1 MSQTLSMEQE
11 NHPMQDVENFLKTLE
26 TLSSVEEKLKVCITY
41 MRDALA
47 QEGTPN
53 FKGFWEVR
61 KVCLPLFKEAVT
73 PAIRVQLWEEY
84 VELTRE
90 GRRLK
95 NMMDEETAFAVEQID
110 LAVTALEDEVKG
122 YHAHLDEILEKTSDI
137 EFPEQTQTLEKNYS
151 LYQKLQKQ
159 LNLLNLYASRINALR
174 KELIRTEMRI
184 RQKNKFFQ
192 RLSSLGDQVFPTRK
206 DLIHTIS
213 ETFVA
218 DVSEF
223 VDAYFSEKNFD
234 EENVR
239 HSVFFFRAE
248 IKNLQAI
255 AKILTLNTHAFSS
268 TREML
273 SSCWDKLKGMEKELK
288 KEYAEHRQKSSENAQ
303 KVKERIDAFIA
314 AYRENNLSYDE
325 GVRELDQI
333 SQFMRDV
340 QLTRNDVRMLKDQ
353 LKEAREPLE
362 EKREAEA
369 QTKRQKEIE
378 FEKARQEKIEAFKQQ
393 VSALQKNVDTAGVE
407 ALSQE
412 LEEARKTLHQL
423 SMTKIEKQHLERTLK
438 NLRDQIAG
446 KQSQALL
453 SLSDADRA
461 ALGDLENLLEQLS
474 ERRKEIKSQ
483 IEDYRKV
490 IGGSAL
496 DFEQAMRYNELM
508 EHEKESLARID
519 DSINDIKKKMREL
532 KKG

>member
-1 MSQTLSMEQE
+1 MSQTIPMEQE
-11 NHPMQDVENFLKTLE
+11 NRPMQDAENFIKSLE
-26 TLSSVEEKLKVCITY
+26 TLPSAEERLNACVTY

-61 KVCLPLFKEAVT
+61 KVCLPLFKESVSPSAR
-73 PAIRVQLWEEY
+73 AQLWEEY
-84 VELTRE
+84 IELTRE

-95 NMMDEETAFAVEQID
+95 NMLDEETAFAVEQID
-110 LAVTALEDEVKG
+110 LAIAALEEEVKG
-122 YHAHLDEILEKTSDI
+122 YHAHHDEILEKTPDI
-137 EFPEQTQTLEKNYS
+137 EFPENTQTLEKNYG

-206 DLIHTIS
+206 ELIQTIS
-213 ETFVA
+213 QSFVE
-218 DVSEF
+218 DVASF
-223 VDAYFSEKNFD
+223 VEAHFSEKNFD
-234 EENVR
+234 EERVR

-273 SSCWDKLKGMEKELK
+273 SNCWDKLKGMEKELK
-288 KEYAEHRQKSSENAQ
+288 REYAEHKQKSSENAQ
-303 KVKERIDAFIA
+303 KVHERIDDFIA
-314 AYRENNLSYDE
+314 AYREQSLSYEE

-333 SQFMRDV
+333 GQFMREV

-353 LKEAREPLE
+353 LKQAREPLE
-362 EKREAEA
+362 ERREMEA
-369 QTKRQKEIE
+369 QAKRQKEVE
-378 FEKARQEKIEAFKQQ
+378 FERARQDKIEAYKQQ
-393 VSALQKNVDTAGVE
+393 VETLQKKIETSDVE
-407 ALSQE
+407 ALAHE

-423 SMTKIEKQHLERTLK
+423 SMTKVEKQQLERTLK
-438 NLRDQIAG
+438 MIRDQIAG

-461 ALGDLENLLEQLS
+461 ALGDLERLLEQLS
-474 ERRKEIKSQ
+474 ERRKEIKNQ
-483 IEDYRKV
+483 VEEYRKI

-496 DFEQAMRYNELM
+496 DFEKAMRYNELM
-508 EHEKESLARID
+508 ENEKESLAKID
-519 DSINDIKKKMREL
+519 ESISDIKKKMREL
-532 KKG
+532 RKG